1 MTTQQST
8 PNLDGYH
15 WTPNGWFQIVHYNDN
30 QPVPVTSVS
39 RWVEGSN
46 GWKYTHHHI
55 EENTCTCNRGLNCLH
70 KKAVEV
76 LGDRVV
82 QHYEEVEEPVR
93 VKEPEPTKVKPTPVK
108 RVVTPS
114 TSSGSF
120 KLSLYQEAILE
131 AVKARI
137 ISKGSKPGLL
147 IEALAG
153 CGKSATLALIAGTLN
168 ELGVKPEE
176 CRLVV
181 FGKKNQLD
189 LSDKLSRVG
198 YGWKDSVKTLHSL
211 SLSVL
216 NASGIKTKVN
226 AYKYHNIGRDLGYLG
241 TWRDNQYTVGS
252 LVDGGLVGSD
262 NDFIDLLD
270 KLRLYCYEPVEDKV
284 LELVELHNLDI
295 HPANASNVAAIAKEL
310 LVEGLN
316 QARLGVIDF
325 TDMSWVLVQLQDQC
339 KGAIQ
344 TLRSKLRFV
353 ALDECQDTDQL
364 QIEVLKLLIDPQRSF
379 LCAVGDRYQ
388 AVYNFRG
395 CLSNGLETIAQV
407 FNCESLPLPVNY
419 RCGIKHLA
427 FVRELFPAIG
437 ILPHDGASEGSIR
450 FIRSS
455 ELEFLFADKNGDYL
469 GLCRKNAPLVQTA
482 LKLLSKGLPVK
493 IKDKAL
499 GDRLVAL
506 VKKVAPKY
514 SHHNFVQD
522 LTTYSSKELER
533 TKTFANHEK
542 YMADLYD
549 KLDALMALFEAFE
562 PMTLKAWKDTVDR
575 IFDQSGYEKAINL
588 YSIHSGKGG
597 EAKDAFIINPQS
609 LPLVFKDA
617 SEEQIQQEWNLLYVA
632 LTRAKET
639 LTIAIEEKDG
649 EYLWPS
655 WAPERMR
662 VFS

>member
-8 PNLDGYH
+8 PNLEGYT
-15 WTPNGWFQIVHYNDN
+15 WTKDGWFNITVYNDAV
-30 QPVPVTSVS
+30 PVPYTTVS
-39 RWVEGSN
+39 RWVEGSS
-46 GWKYTHHHI
+46 GWKHTVHSI
-55 EENTCTCNRGLNCLH
+55 EEADCSCGRNNCLH
-70 KKAVEV
+70 KKAVTQ

-82 QHYEEVEEPVR
+82 QHHKKVEEPV
-93 VKEPEPTKVKPTPVK
+93 KVETPKPMQFKSAPVK
-108 RVVTPS
+108 RLVPPS
-114 TSSGSF
+114 TSSVSF
-120 KLSLYQEAILE
+120 KLSKYQEDVLE

-137 ISKGSKPGLL
+137 TSTGVKSGLL

-168 ELGVKPEE
+168 DLGVKSEE

-189 LSDKLSRVG
+189 LSNKLGRVG

-216 NASGIKTKVN
+216 NASGIKTRVN
-226 AYKYHNIGRDLGYLG
+226 VYKYHNIGRDKGYLG
-241 TWRDNQYTVGS
+241 TWHDNIYTVGS
-252 LVDGGLVGSD
+252 LVDSGLVGSD
-262 NDFIDLLD
+262 GDFIDLLD

-284 LELVELHNLDI
+284 LALIEAHSLDI
-295 HPANASNVAAIAKEL
+295 HPANAGKVAVIAKEI
-310 LVEGLN
+310 LVEGLA

-325 TDMSWVLVQLQDQC
+325 TDMSWALVQIQDQC
-339 KGAIQ
+339 RGAINALQ
-344 TLRSKLRFV
+344 SQLKFV

-364 QIEVLKLLIDPQRSF
+364 QIEVLKLIIDPQRSF

-407 FNCESLPLPVNY
+407 FNCESLPLPINY
-419 RCGIKHLA
+419 RCGVKHLE
-427 FVRELFPAIG
+427 FVRELFPHIG
-437 ILPHDGASEGSIR
+437 ILPHDGASQGSIR

-455 ELEFLFADKNGDYL
+455 ELELLFANKNGDYL

-482 LKLLSKGLPVK
+482 LKLLAKGLPVK

-514 SHHNFVQD
+514 SCHNFVQD
-522 LTTYSSKELER
+522 LTAYSSKELER
-533 TKTFANHEK
+533 TKTFANHAK

-549 KLDALMALFEAFE
+549 KLDALLALFEAFE
-562 PMTLKAWKDTVDR
+562 PKTLKAWKETVDH

-609 LPLVFKDA
+609 MPLVFKDA

-639 LTIAIEEKDG
+639 LTIVIEEKDG

-655 WAPERMR
+655 WVPERMR